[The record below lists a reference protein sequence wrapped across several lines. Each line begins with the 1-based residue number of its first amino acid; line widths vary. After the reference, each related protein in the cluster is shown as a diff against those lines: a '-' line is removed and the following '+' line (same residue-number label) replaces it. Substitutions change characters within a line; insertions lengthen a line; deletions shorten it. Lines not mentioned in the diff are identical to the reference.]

1 MTVSTHVLDT
11 GRGQPASGVLVE
23 LFQAEELV
31 ATGVT
36 GSDGR
41 IADFAAELDPGS
53 YRLVFHPE
61 SDFFAR
67 VELEVALGDGYV
79 ALYAHLADWQV
90 RTGQHVATGQRL
102 GTAGCTG
109 SCTGTH
115 LHFELRHD
123 GQAVNPLRFFRKAQK
138 SGVRRSASFCF
149 RSGGISSTA
158 ACRTNMRNSSSNT

>member
-1 MTVSTHVLDT
+1 MSASLSTHVLDT

-36 GSDGR
+36 GTDGR

-67 VELEVALGDGYV
+67 VELEVALGEG
-79 ALYAHLADWQV
+79 HF
-90 RTGQHVATGQRL
+90 HVPL
-102 GTAGCTG
+102 LVSPY
-109 SCTGTH
+109 SCTTYRG
-115 LHFELRHD
+115 
-123 GQAVNPLRFFRKAQK
+123 
-138 SGVRRSASFCF
+138 S
-149 RSGGISSTA
+149 
-158 ACRTNMRNSSSNT
+158 